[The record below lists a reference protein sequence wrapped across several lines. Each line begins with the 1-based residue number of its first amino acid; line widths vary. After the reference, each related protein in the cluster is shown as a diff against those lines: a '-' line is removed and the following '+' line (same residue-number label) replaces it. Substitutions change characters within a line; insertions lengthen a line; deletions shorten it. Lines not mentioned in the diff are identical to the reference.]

1 MSITVQLPKFE
12 GPLGLL
18 LYLIRKEEMDIMD
31 IKIHEITKQ
40 YLDYIRLMKELDLE
54 VAGEFIAM
62 ASTLIQIKSRMLLPQ
77 YDENGEVVE
86 VEDPRKEL
94 VQKLLEYQKYQEAAK
109 LLYDRPLVGR
119 DVWLRGTRERLDEKE
134 DEIILEDN
142 ALFSLISSY
151 RKVLRS
157 IKKKVHEVKAK
168 AQSISSRV
176 LELKDYLIVGRKV
189 TMMELV
195 TATEDR
201 ARQALITFL
210 SLLELGKMGFVGLYQ
225 SEVYSD
231 IWVDTKKPIET
242 DVLSRVE
249 EYDSMGAD
257 RIAEQMMADAK
268 KADPTEDLLDD
279 SLDEAP
285 AAEQSAQMSF
295 GETPMDFTAG
305 MSDLTAEIA
314 GMDAELDFLE
324 NAEGG
329 ADLASDEEILAAE
342 GELFAETA
350 TETEETVAETIVES
364 EITTEPVAE
373 ITELAE
379 LVAEEVAAEAELAL
393 EATEFAET
401 VEVAVEEMIA
411 DSEAVV
417 EMAEETVAEV
427 ELQTEE
433 STELEMFADAEGEV
447 VLEEDLQA
455 EATAQ
460 EARQLETIAETEVEA
475 PFETV
480 VETISESFIETEV
493 EEQLE
498 VATFEPAEAVAV
510 VAAEMVT
517 TSDDVVAESEL
528 VFEEFIDTDP
538 KTEAEA

>member
-86 VEDPRKEL
+86 AEDPRKEL

-142 ALFSLISSY
+142 ALFSLITSY

-176 LELKDYLIVGRKV
+176 LELKDSLIVGRKI

-231 IWVDTKKPIET
+231 IWIDTKKPIET

-285 AAEQSAQMSF
+285 AEQSAQMSF
-295 GETPMDFTAG
+295 VETPMDFTAG

-324 NAEGG
+324 QEESGAEQ
-329 ADLASDEEILAAE
+329 ASDEEILAAE
-342 GELFAETA
+342 GELFNGETLAEEPPVETTEEIVAMDAAVESVTEESLEFVADAEVTVEA
-350 TETEETVAETIVES
+350 TEETIVED
-364 EITTEPVAE
+364 
-373 ITELAE
+373 ELE
-379 LVAEEVAAEAELAL
+379 LELELEAEAQ
-393 EATEFAET
+393 
-401 VEVAVEEMIA
+401 
-411 DSEAVV
+411 V
-417 EMAEETVAEV
+417 EMVT
-427 ELQTEE
+427 
-433 STELEMFADAEGEV
+433 DAV
-447 VLEEDLQA
+447 
-455 EATAQ
+455 
-460 EARQLETIAETEVEA
+460 
-475 PFETV
+475 
-480 VETISESFIETEV
+480 
-493 EEQLE
+493 
-498 VATFEPAEAVAV
+498 TFEPAEEVAV
-510 VAAEMVT
+510 VAAEMVAA
-517 TSDDVVAESEL
+517 SDEIVTESDL

-538 KTEAEA
+538 KTETEA